1 MVRRGARREKGV
13 VDAGGKR
20 VKRRVERWR
29 SMVEGGGGGR
39 MGCLWWRMGLEQ
51 VWMLRGNGAEG
62 VFFKGDDGVEELMHD
77 SVASSL

>member
-29 SMVEGGGGGR
+29 SMVEG
-39 MGCLWWRMGLEQ
+39 CLWWRMGLEQ

-62 VFFKGDDGVEELMHD
+62 VFFKGDDSVEEFMHD